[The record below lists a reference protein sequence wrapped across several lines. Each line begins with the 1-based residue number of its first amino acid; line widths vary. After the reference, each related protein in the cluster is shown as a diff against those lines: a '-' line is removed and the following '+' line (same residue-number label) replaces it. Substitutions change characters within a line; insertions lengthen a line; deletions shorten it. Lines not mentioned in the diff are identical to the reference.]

1 MQVIVRKW
9 LCLHE
14 TCNGIPKS
22 VKPYYKSCHVLVNF
36 RQTKT
41 CYLPIITLFHIF
53 IQHWGTRFIF
63 IIFLKIFWK
72 SQPWT
77 RTLTLRAWLEE
88 KQTCLPQTI
97 YSVNNHNLSLLSWK
111 LITPNTLLH
120 IPWLP
125 STFTPDFT
133 HKCSLLIW

>member
-1 MQVIVRKW
+1 MSENDCVCMK
-9 LCLHE
+9 
-14 TCNGIPKS
+14 
-22 VKPYYKSCHVLVNF
+22 LVMA
-36 RQTKT
+36 
-41 CYLPIITLFHIF
+41 
-53 IQHWGTRFIF
+53 
-63 IIFLKIFWK
+63 FLKVLNLIINHAMFWSTFGKQKHVICQLLHFSISSFNIEGQGSFLLEFFKKFWK

-77 RTLTLRAWLEE
+77 RTLTLSAWLEE

-125 STFTPDFT
+125 STFTTDFT